1 MKIASSVCLATLAL
15 CLPANADTIL
25 LPPVSY
31 GPDMGF
37 SDSGYMSTT
46 VLVYMGNPPTQTGS
60 VTNSESVTTLG
71 I

>member
-1 MKIASSVCLATLAL
+1 MKIASSGCLATLAL

-31 GPDMGF
+31 GPDMG
-37 SDSGYMSTT
+37 SYSGYMSTT
-46 VLVYMGNPPTQTGS
+46 VPVYMGNPRTQTGS